1 MKKSLSNNLFDKH
14 TDINIQYK
22 LNIIME
28 SNLSGNVDDKI
39 KREIYYKLKNDLFW
53 NLRNFIINFSNII
66 KEDEIDKL

>member
-28 SNLSGNVDDKI
+28 SKLSDNIVGKFNYDT
-39 KREIYYKLKNDLFW
+39 YHKLKDDLFW
-53 NLRNFIINFSNII
+53 NLRNAIINFSNII
-66 KEDEIDKL
+66 KDDEIGKL